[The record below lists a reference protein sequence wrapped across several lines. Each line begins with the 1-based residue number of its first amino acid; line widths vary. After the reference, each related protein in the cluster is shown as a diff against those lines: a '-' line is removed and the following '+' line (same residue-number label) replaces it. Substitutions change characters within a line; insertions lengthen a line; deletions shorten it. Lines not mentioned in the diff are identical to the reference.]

1 MSPRDYLAFLDAAQR
16 VFGAPRRKSVPITDC
31 RL

>member
-1 MSPRDYLAFLDAAQR
+1 MSPRDYLAFLDAAR
-16 VFGAPRRKSVPITDC
+16 RLFGASRRKSEPITDC